1 MSAKVTSYLKKLSES
16 PVGDR
21 SDMVELIKLKNY
33 GSNELSENEMWILS
47 SAAAHPSYLDQKLKE
62 AVLDQEAPEE
72 EYVVP
77 DFSSKVAEIAQNDPT
92 AAEFVQSVDAA
103 AAAEEEVPAEG
114 GDAELSLDAP
124 AEGGDAELSLDAPAE
139 EVPAEGGDAELSL
152 DAPAEEVP
160 AELDTVETDEE
171 TETEPEIETSL
182 AGVGIL
188 PLLAEIQEKLANGKP
203 SEVELAALK
212 AMKKLF

>member
-124 AEGGDAELSLDAPAE
+124 AE